1 MRHRLVIER
10 LGHRGEGIARMEEGL
25 VFVPFALPGET
36 VIAETEGER
45 ALLLDIIE
53 PSPDR
58 VAPYCDHFGR
68 CGGCVA
74 QTLAPQAYAEWK
86 RGIVET
92 ALRNAGLDIKRFPI
106 ERNRSIDQNSRQRKK
121 APSGPIGSDGAIAVA
136 PLVDAHGAGRRR
148 VTFHARFDHGV
159 VRLGFMQARSH
170 DLVAIDA
177 CPLLEPGLAR
187 APSVAAA
194 LAQALAARGK
204 PLDLAITATAGGL
217 DVDLRGAGALEEG
230 ETRALIALAEALDL
244 ARLANHGRLVALRR
258 PPAIAVGDTLVVPP
272 PGAFLQATAAGE
284 AAIAAQV
291 EAAAAGAARIADL
304 FCGVGAFALR
314 LAARAQVTAID
325 LDAPAIEA
333 LDRAAR
339 AAMRPVE
346 AKTRDLFRRP
356 LMAEELARFDAIVF
370 DPPRAGAQAQAREIA
385 RSSVS
390 KVVAVSCDAQS
401 FARDAAILQEAGY
414 RAGAVTPIDQFRHS
428 PHVEIVALFERAAK
442 APRRRLLSR

>member
-1 MRHRLVIER
+1 LRRTLVIER
-10 LGHRGEGIARMEEGL
+10 LGHRGEGIARTEEGL
-25 VFVPFALPGET
+25 VFVPFALPGES
-36 VIAETEGER
+36 VLAETEGER
-45 ALLLDIIE
+45 ARLVDILA

-86 RGIVET
+86 RGLVAT
-92 ALRNAGLDIKRFPI
+92 ALRNAGLD
-106 ERNRSIDQNSRQRKK
+106 
-121 APSGPIGSDGAIAVA
+121 IAVA

-148 VTFHARFDHGV
+148 VTFHARFDRGA

-187 APSVAAA
+187 ASSVAAA

-204 PLDLAITATAGGL
+204 PLDLAITATAGGH

-284 AAIAAQV
+284 AAIAAKV